1 MALLAALLVNLPII
15 ILNLEHLHNWQI
27 ALIDVTVQVFCCFV
41 LGISVVGVLMEKT
54 PYIWINRN
62 QSSCNFW
69 FIDWLLLYVGR
80 AQQPISSSADGH
92 DFIDYHARSGS
103 DSHDVPME
111 QKSY

>member
-54 PYIWINRN
+54 PYTWINRN
-62 QSSCNFW
+62 KALVIFG
-69 FIDWLLLYVGR
+69 LLIGYCFMLAGLNSLFLPVRMGM
-80 AQQPISSSADGH
+80 ISSKLL
-92 DFIDYHARSGS
+92 
-103 DSHDVPME
+103 P
-111 QKSY
+111 